1 MWLMP
6 DWGWGMAFHMFGWWL
21 IVFIGLA
28 AVIALILPM
37 LSRRADRGARH
48 P

>member
-21 IVFIGLA
+21 IVVIGLGA
-28 AVIALILPM
+28 AIALIVRT
-37 LSRRADRGARH
+37 LSRREDRGAPR